1 MKGARVIR
9 PLEQPPTRREPD
21 PGASHTCPECGQVL
35 NGAGPGRHRIFFTVG
50 DEQPDQPGPNRA
62 GAACGYGLHGKN
74 WR

>member
-9 PLEQPPTRREPD
+9 PLEQPPTRSEPD
-21 PGASHTCPECGQVL
+21 TGASHTCPECGQVL
-35 NGAGPGRHRIFFTVG
+35 QGAGPGRHRIFFTVG
-50 DEQPDQPGPNRA
+50 EEQSDQPGPSHA